1 MISKADRSA
10 LSLIVLIAGI
20 GTGLMITP
28 SISMDPINIPKLSI
42 LVPSGFVIAGIV
54 LFSIKKYLLNMNR
67 IFLGLLVLFLIQLIL
82 VLVFADAPFN
92 QQFFGVSGR
101 NTGFLAYFSL
111 VFLSLGAYFSS
122 SVKMLEKIGYSTIS
136 IGILSVLYGLLQ
148 TSGNDP
154 IKWNNPYNSVI
165 TFLGNPNFASSS
177 LGICS
182 VAAFALM
189 LGGKRNLVIKGLLLI
204 LIITSVTLTLLSK
217 SQQGT
222 LVFAAGSFA
231 VLTFY
236 ILKHP
241 KFQSKNILGSYFIAT
256 SIVGVI
262 TILGMLNQGPLG
274 SLLYKASVRQRGFY
288 WNAAR
293 EMMFSHP
300 FFGIGLDSY
309 GDWYFAERSVNAAL
323 LTPTTQSNS
332 AHSIF
337 LDLGASGGIPLFLIN
352 VALSLLTAVAI
363 FKLIKRHK
371 SFEWQLAAVIGMWVA
386 YESQALISINQ
397 LGLGV
402 WGWIFMGLI
411 IGYEYSTR
419 SGDIEGTQQKNAN
432 NSFTSKGKGQKKSSL
447 IYVSGLLGLV
457 IGLVITIPIFQ
468 ADANF
473 RKAIGGSDA
482 NLVIKASAA
491 YPEDLTRTLQLAE
504 ALYGNDLKTQANEL
518 LGHILIENPRSYNA
532 WLLKFKVSEKD
543 SADWNE
549 AKSKLEFL
557 NPNVPIQ

>member
-1 MISKADRSA
+1 MVSKTDRSF
-10 LSLIVLIAGI
+10 LSVIVLIAGI
-20 GTGLMITP
+20 GTGLIITP
-28 SISMDPINIPKLSI
+28 SISMDPINIPKLSV
-42 LVPSGFVIAGIV
+42 LVPSAFVILGV
-54 LFSIKKYLLNMNR
+54 LLLSLKKFLLSANR
-67 IFLGLLVLFLIQLIL
+67 VFLTLLLLFLIQITL
-82 VLVFADAPFN
+82 VLLLAEAPFN

-111 VFLSLGAYFSS
+111 VFLSLGASFASS
-122 SVKMLEKIGYSTIS
+122 AKMLERISYSAIS
-136 IGILSVLYGLLQ
+136 IGILSALYGLLQ
-148 TSGNDP
+148 TTGNDP

-177 LGICS
+177 LGMCS
-182 VAAFALM
+182 VAAFALL
-189 LGGKRNLVIKGLLLI
+189 LGRKRSIVIKGLLLA
-204 LIITSVTLTLLSK
+204 LIITSVALTLLSK

-231 VLTFY
+231 VLTYFL
-236 ILKHP
+236 LKHP
-241 KFQSKNILGSYFIAT
+241 KFQNKKIIGVYFFAT
-256 SIVGVI
+256 LTVGFI

-288 WNAAR
+288 WDAAR
-293 EMMFSHP
+293 DMMFSHP

-309 GDWYFAERSVNAAL
+309 GDWYFAKRSANAAT

-337 LDLGASGGIPLFLIN
+337 LDLGSAGGIPLFLIN
-352 VALSLLTAVAI
+352 IALVLLTAIAI

-371 SFEWQLAAVIGMWVA
+371 TFEWPLAAVIGMWVA

-411 IGYEYSTR
+411 IGYEHLTR
-419 SGDIEGTQQKNAN
+419 SDETENLQPKNGR
-432 NSFTSKGKGQKKSSL
+432 NSFSLKSKNSKESNLVYLGG
-447 IYVSGLLGLV
+447 IIGLV
-457 IGLVITIPIFQ
+457 IGMVITIPIFQ

-482 NLVIKASAA
+482 NLVIKASTA

-504 ALYGNDLKTQANEL
+504 ALYGNELKTQADEL

-532 WLLKFKVSEKD
+532 WLLKFNVSEQD
-543 SADWNE
+543 SAEWKE

>member
-1 MISKADRSA
+1 MVSKTDRSV
-10 LSLIVLIAGI
+10 LSLIVLVAGI
-20 GTGLMITP
+20 GTGLIISP
-28 SISMDPINIPKLSI
+28 SISLDPINIPKLSV
-42 LVPSGFVIAGIV
+42 LVPSGFMIVGII
-54 LFSIKKYLLNMNR
+54 LLSLKKYMFGMSR
-67 IFLGLLVLFLIQLIL
+67 IFLSLLFLFLFQMTLVLLL
-82 VLVFADAPFN
+82 ADAPFN

-111 VFLSLGAYFSS
+111 VFLSLGASFASTS
-122 SVKMLEKIGYSTIS
+122 KMLEKISYSAIS
-136 IGILSVLYGLLQ
+136 IGILSALYGLLQ
-148 TSGNDP
+148 TTGNDP

-177 LGICS
+177 LGMCS
-182 VAAFALM
+182 VAAFALL
-189 LGGKRNLVIKGLLLI
+189 LGGKRSLVVKGLLLV
-204 LIITSVTLTLLSK
+204 LIITSVALTLLSK

-231 VLTFY
+231 VLTYFL
-236 ILKHP
+236 LKHQ
-241 KFQSKNILGSYFIAT
+241 KFQNKKILGAYFFASLT
-256 SIVGVI
+256 VGII

-293 EMMFSHP
+293 EMMLSHP
-300 FFGIGLDSY
+300 FFGVGFDSY
-309 GDWYFAERSVNAAL
+309 GDWYFAKRSANAAL

-337 LDLGASGGIPLFLIN
+337 LDLGASGGIPLFIIN
-352 VALSLLTAVAI
+352 IALVLLTVLAI
-363 FKLIKRHK
+363 FKLIKRQK
-371 SFEWQLAAVIGMWVA
+371 TFEWPLAAVIGMWVA

-419 SGDIEGTQQKNAN
+419 SNDAEN
-432 NSFTSKGKGQKKSSL
+432 NQTNTGRNTFSHKAKSGRESNLVYLGGL
-447 IYVSGLLGLV
+447 IGLV
-457 IGLVITIPIFQ
+457 IGMVVTVPIFQ

-482 NLVIKASAA
+482 NVVIKASSAH
-491 YPEDLTRTLQLAE
+491 PEDLTRTLQLAE
-504 ALYGNDLKTQANEL
+504 ALYGSQLKDQGDEL
-518 LGHILIENPRSYNA
+518 LEHILNENPRFFNA
-532 WLLKFKVSEKD
+532 WLLKFNFSERD
-543 SADWNE
+543 SAAWLE
-549 AKSKLEFL
+549 AKSNLELL
-557 NPNVPIQ
+557 NPNIPIK

>member
-1 MISKADRSA
+1 MVSKTEQSV

-20 GTGLMITP
+20 GAGLIITP
-28 SISMDPINIPKLSI
+28 SVSMDPINVPKLSVLI
-42 LVPSGFVIAGIV
+42 PSGFVILGI
-54 LFSIKKYLLNMNR
+54 LLLSLKKYLSSANR
-67 IFLGLLVLFLIQLIL
+67 VFLGLLFLFLIQIAL
-82 VLVFADAPFN
+82 VLLLADAPFS
-92 QQFFGVSGR
+92 QQFFGVNGR

-111 VFLSLGAYFSS
+111 VFISLGASFASS
-122 SVKMLEKIGYSTIS
+122 PKMLERIGYSAIS
-136 IGILSVLYGLLQ
+136 IGTISVFYGILQ

-182 VAAFALM
+182 VAAFALL
-189 LGGKRNLVIKGLLLI
+189 LGGKRSLVIQGALVV
-204 LIITSVTLTLLSK
+204 LIITSVALTLLSK

-222 LVFAAGSFA
+222 LVFAAGSFT
-231 VLTFY
+231 VLTFFL
-236 ILKHP
+236 LKHP
-241 KFQSKNILGSYFIAT
+241 KFQNKKILGIYFFATFIA
-256 SIVGVI
+256 GAI

-288 WNAAR
+288 WDAAR

-309 GDWYFAERSVNAAL
+309 GDWYFAKRSANAAL
-323 LTPTTQSNS
+323 LSPTTQSNS
-332 AHSIF
+332 AHSVF

-352 VALSLLTAVAI
+352 LALSLLTVVAI

-371 SFEWQLAAVIGMWVA
+371 TFEWQLAAVIGMWVA
-386 YESQALISINQ
+386 YESQAFISINQ

-419 SGDIEGTQQKNAN
+419 LSDTGNLSSKTGRQSFAPKVKN
-432 NSFTSKGKGQKKSSL
+432 SKESNLVYLGG
-447 IYVSGLLGLV
+447 IIGLV
-457 IGLVITIPIFQ
+457 IGMVITVPIFQ
-468 ADANF
+468 ADANY
-473 RKAIGGSDA
+473 RKAIGESDA
-482 NLVIKASAA
+482 SLIIKASAA
-491 YPEDLTRTLQLAE
+491 YPEDLVRTLQLAE
-504 ALYGNDLKTQANEL
+504 ALYENQLKVQAGEL
-518 LGHILIENPRSYNA
+518 LAHILAENPRSFNA
-532 WLLKFKVSEKD
+532 WLLKFKVSD
-543 SADWNE
+543 QNSAEWNE
-549 AKSKLEFL
+549 AKIKLEYL